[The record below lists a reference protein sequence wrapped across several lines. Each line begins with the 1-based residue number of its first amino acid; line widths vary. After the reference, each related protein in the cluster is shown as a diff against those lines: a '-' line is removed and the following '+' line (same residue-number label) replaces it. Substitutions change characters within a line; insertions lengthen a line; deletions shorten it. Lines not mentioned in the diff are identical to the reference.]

1 MFFTARNYAIHYE
14 VTGSGPLLILLHGM
28 PMWGD
33 LWRERGY
40 VVRLSTEFT
49 VVTPDLL
56 GHGQSDKPSDPS
68 AYGMT
73 NMATDVLLLLDELG
87 ENRAHLWGYSM
98 GAWVAEAVSVLHPQ
112 RARSLIFGGNA
123 PGQSAEL
130 RALTGQPLTE
140 AAAVGD
146 WDAILVAG
154 LPADVRDA
162 YVRNNNLAAIGAAG
176 SRFDQWGCTAE
187 DLKTSGVPTCVYVGD
202 QEWFIDFA
210 ASSAEAAGA
219 SFTSV
224 PGDHRLAFARV
235 DNAVEVALPHLRA
248 NGR

>member
-87 ENRAHLWGYSM
+87 ENRAH
-98 GAWVAEAVSVLHPQ
+98 
-112 RARSLIFGGNA
+112 
-123 PGQSAEL
+123 
-130 RALTGQPLTE
+130 
-140 AAAVGD
+140 
-146 WDAILVAG
+146 
-154 LPADVRDA
+154 
-162 YVRNNNLAAIGAAG
+162 
-176 SRFDQWGCTAE
+176 
-187 DLKTSGVPTCVYVGD
+187 
-202 QEWFIDFA
+202 
-210 ASSAEAAGA
+210 
-219 SFTSV
+219 
-224 PGDHRLAFARV
+224 
-235 DNAVEVALPHLRA
+235 
-248 NGR
+248 